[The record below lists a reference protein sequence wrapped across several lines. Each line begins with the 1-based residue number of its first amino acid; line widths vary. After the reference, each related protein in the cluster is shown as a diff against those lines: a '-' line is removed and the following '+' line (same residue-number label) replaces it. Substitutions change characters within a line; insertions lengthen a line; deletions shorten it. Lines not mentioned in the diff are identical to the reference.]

1 MLFYSRFLK
10 HLKSIFQDETERT
23 KANPYLS
30 AKLDQGKKDMEEG
43 KGTKIALE
51 DLWK

>member
-1 MLFYSRFLK
+1 MK
-10 HLKSIFQDETERT
+10 KPKKSTTSLVDETERIN
-23 KANPYLS
+23 ANPYLVK
-30 AKLDQGKKDMEEG
+30 KLKQGRKDLQNG